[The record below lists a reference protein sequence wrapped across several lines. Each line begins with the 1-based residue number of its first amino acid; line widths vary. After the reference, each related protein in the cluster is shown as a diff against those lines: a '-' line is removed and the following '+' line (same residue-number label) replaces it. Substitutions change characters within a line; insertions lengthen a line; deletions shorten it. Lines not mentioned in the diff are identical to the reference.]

1 LPKLDLRDPQQFI
14 PREFFAAY
22 VGPDSKNLLAY
33 YDKARE
39 RGNPVVMSFN
49 LLAILILP
57 AWFGLHRL
65 WVLWCTYT
73 GLIGLVAFAE
83 RALGIEIPSG
93 AFVGI
98 GVAMGL
104 MARGFL
110 LTNANGLYLRLKRQG
125 LDSSAIREALAG
137 RARSSVPL
145 AVAGGIG
152 SAAVIVALAALAEL
166 VFSRAGR

>member
-1 LPKLDLRDPQQFI
+1 MPELDLQDPRQFI
-14 PREFFAAY
+14 PRELFAAY
-22 VGPDSKNLLAY
+22 VGAGSDDLLAY
-33 YDKARE
+33 YDKVQE
-39 RGNPVVMSFN
+39 RGNPFMMSFN

-57 AWFGLHRL
+57 AWFGLRRL

-83 RALGIEIPSG
+83 RALSIEIPSG
-93 AFVGI
+93 AFVGT

-125 LDSSAIREALAG
+125 LDASAVRRALEG

-145 AVAGGIG
+145 AVAGAIG
-152 SAAVIVALAALAEL
+152 SAALILALANFAEL
-166 VFSRAGR
+166 VFSRAGH